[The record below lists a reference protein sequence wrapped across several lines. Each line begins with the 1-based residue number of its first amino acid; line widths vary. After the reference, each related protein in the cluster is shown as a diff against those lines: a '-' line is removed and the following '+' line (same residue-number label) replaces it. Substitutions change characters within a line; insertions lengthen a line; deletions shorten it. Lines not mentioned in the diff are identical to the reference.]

1 MSPARYGEYEL
12 VENPAMN
19 LLHQLGWDSV
29 DAFDETLGSS
39 GTLGRDN
46 QGEVVLVH
54 RLRPALRALNPGLPE
69 VAIDQATE
77 ELLRDRSAM
86 VPTKANHA
94 VYELLRDG
102 AKVIVAGDDGS
113 EVIKTVR
120 FVDWNNSANNDWLAA
135 SQVWITGPLYKRR
148 ADIVG
153 FVNGIPLLFIECKA
167 SHNKLEEA
175 FRKNIRDYR
184 DAIPHVFWYNGFVLL
199 SNGSAT
205 KVGSTYAGWDFFSEW
220 KKINSEGEVGVV
232 SLETTL
238 RGTCEPARFLDIVE
252 NFICYQE
259 QPGGLVK
266 KLAKYHQYLGVQE
279 AMEAID
285 ALPTLEGRLGV
296 FWHTQGSGKSLSM
309 LWFTQKVLRKR
320 PGNWTF
326 VMVTD
331 REELDGQLY
340 GEFKDAGVITSA
352 EVRATSGENLRQLL
366 AADHRYVFT
375 LIHKFRTL
383 AGETKMPVLSDR
395 SDVIVLADEA
405 HRTQYDTLA
414 LNMRNALPNA
424 SFLAFTG
431 TPLMAGEEKT
441 AHVFGSYVSTYS
453 FRDSKIDG
461 ATVPLYY
468 ENRIPELQIVNE
480 SFPDELNEILEAAE
494 LDDDEERALSRRFHR
509 EYELITRTDRME
521 KIAEDLVSHFV
532 GRGFKGKG
540 MYVAIDKATAVR
552 MFDFVTVAWASHLAK
567 LKSSLAETPE
577 LEQPWIFQ
585 QIEFM
590 ETTDMAVVVSQGQ
603 NEIADM
609 EALGLDI
616 RPHRRRMVT
625 EDMDEKFKDPK
636 DSFRLV
642 FVCAMWMTGFD
653 APSCSTIYLDRP
665 MRNHTLMQTITRANR
680 VFPDK
685 KNGLIVDYIGVFR
698 DLERALAIYAL
709 PRTGESDEESP
720 IREKLALAGELHDA
734 IVETTAVLEA
744 NDIDI
749 DALIAARE
757 FEYIALR
764 DSAVEALLVDE
775 ETKRAY
781 LSVANL
787 VRRLYKALLPDPSA
801 NAVSPAVR
809 VIRNIAQ
816 KIASEAEPPDVSAV
830 MDDVERLLDR
840 SVGAEEYVIRAAAT
854 GVDPDPVIDLSA
866 IDLDALAA
874 RFAGR
879 KHTETE
885 KLKTSVESR
894 VKVAVSRNPTRIDF
908 VHKFEHLL
916 AEYNAGSLNI
926 DEMLRR
932 LIRLSQELTEEE
944 RRAVAEDLDEETLA
958 IFDILTRPGPDLS
971 DTERRTV
978 KEVARQLMGH
988 IADKLVLDWRSKL
1001 ASRSAVRVEVSR
1013 VLDHGLPD
1021 AYDPALFDEKVDR
1034 VFEHLFDSYYGEGE
1048 SIYAGEPV
1056 EGRARLTVGTAVAAD
1071 VDLAAR
1077 ALSEDVVLRINED
1090 ADFARRVALRLCGQ
1104 AVSFALAIDELL
1116 FADENDEVEF
1126 KASSRWNLETQQID
1140 KRLELAIVKTVA
1152 GFQNARGGTLLI
1164 GVNNDGI
1171 PVGLDQDFASVRP
1184 SSADGY
1190 VNWLTTLFV
1199 NSMGNLA
1206 AARTRIRMERARDQD
1221 VCRVDVAAA
1230 SQPVWVKRSDK
1241 RAFYARMNNSTREV
1255 TEAEAEAYVSE
1266 RWPGVGAA
1274 ASSIS
1279 GTLS

>member
-1 MSPARYGEYEL
+1 
-12 VENPAMN
+12 
-19 LLHQLGWDSV
+19 
-29 DAFDETLGSS
+29 
-39 GTLGRDN
+39 
-46 QGEVVLVH
+46 
-54 RLRPALRALNPGLPE
+54 
-69 VAIDQATE
+69 
-77 ELLRDRSAM
+77 
-86 VPTKANHA
+86 
-94 VYELLRDG
+94 
-102 AKVIVAGDDGS
+102 
-113 EVIKTVR
+113 
-120 FVDWNNSANNDWLAA
+120 
-135 SQVWITGPLYKRR
+135 
-148 ADIVG
+148 
-153 FVNGIPLLFIECKA
+153 
-167 SHNKLEEA
+167 
-175 FRKNIRDYR
+175 
-184 DAIPHVFWYNGFVLL
+184 
-199 SNGSAT
+199 
-205 KVGSTYAGWDFFSEW
+205 
-220 KKINSEGEVGVV
+220 
-232 SLETTL
+232 
-238 RGTCEPARFLDIVE
+238 
-252 NFICYQE
+252 
-259 QPGGLVK
+259 
-266 KLAKYHQYLGVQE
+266 
-279 AMEAID
+279 
-285 ALPTLEGRLGV
+285 
-296 FWHTQGSGKSLSM
+296 
-309 LWFTQKVLRKR
+309 
-320 PGNWTF
+320 
-326 VMVTD
+326 
-331 REELDGQLY
+331 
-340 GEFKDAGVITSA
+340 
-352 EVRATSGENLRQLL
+352 
-366 AADHRYVFT
+366 
-375 LIHKFRTL
+375 
-383 AGETKMPVLSDR
+383 
-395 SDVIVLADEA
+395 
-405 HRTQYDTLA
+405 
-414 LNMRNALPNA
+414 
-424 SFLAFTG
+424 
-431 TPLMAGEEKT
+431 
-441 AHVFGSYVSTYS
+441 
-453 FRDSKIDG
+453 
-461 ATVPLYY
+461 
-468 ENRIPELQIVNE
+468 
-480 SFPDELNEILEAAE
+480 
-494 LDDDEERALSRRFHR
+494 
-509 EYELITRTDRME
+509 
-521 KIAEDLVSHFV
+521 
-532 GRGFKGKG
+532 
-540 MYVAIDKATAVR
+540 
-552 MFDFVTVAWASHLAK
+552 
-567 LKSSLAETPE
+567 
-577 LEQPWIFQ
+577 
-585 QIEFM
+585 
-590 ETTDMAVVVSQGQ
+590 
-603 NEIADM
+603 
-609 EALGLDI
+609 
-616 RPHRRRMVT
+616 
-625 EDMDEKFKDPK
+625 
-636 DSFRLV
+636 
-642 FVCAMWMTGFD
+642 
-653 APSCSTIYLDRP
+653 
-665 MRNHTLMQTITRANR
+665 
-680 VFPDK
+680 
-685 KNGLIVDYIGVFR
+685 
-698 DLERALAIYAL
+698 
-709 PRTGESDEESP
+709 
-720 IREKLALAGELHDA
+720 
-734 IVETTAVLEA
+734 
-744 NDIDI
+744 
-749 DALIAARE
+749 
-757 FEYIALR
+757 
-764 DSAVEALLVDE
+764 
-775 ETKRAY
+775 
-781 LSVANL
+781 
-787 VRRLYKALLPDPSA
+787 
-801 NAVSPAVR
+801 